1 MIKELF
7 FWNEKS
13 NLYFNAVLVIFR
25 IYNVAIASVG
35 DEKYVKFTIYQKIY
49 IVSGMQVEM
58 DAAPFIENGRT
69 YIPVRFLANSL
80 AVPNDDIRLQLF

>member
-1 MIKELF
+1 
-7 FWNEKS
+7 
-13 NLYFNAVLVIFR
+13 LYFNAVLVIFR